1 LRTPTLLSYSQ
12 LAAAIM
18 ASLWGTTA
26 FGVYRGMLECVIV
39 IIRTKIAATVDGVAP
54 GAGVLEG
61 AAAGTQSG
69 LVGKR
74 WLLGPDSY
82 GSDLSN
88 YRRYLVNHEFGHVLG
103 KGWVNHHVDWPGPG
117 RQAPL
122 MTQQIKG
129 SGTVG
134 RIPGRQPAMS
144 DFTEAEHRLVR
155 DVLGTGIG
163 RLAAAE
169 LIEGSGP
176 MGKSLDWWVTR
187 PAVVQRA

>member
-1 LRTPTLLSYSQ
+1 
-12 LAAAIM
+12 M

-103 KGWVNHHVDWPGPG
+103 QGLGQSSCGLARAGQASATDDAADQGIRDCRKNPWP
-117 RQAPL
+117 
-122 MTQQIKG
+122 
-129 SGTVG
+129 
-134 RIPGRQPAMS
+134 PA
-144 DFTEAEHRLVR
+144 R
-155 DVLGTGIG
+155 D
-163 RLAAAE
+163 E
-169 LIEGSGP
+169 
-176 MGKSLDWWVTR
+176 
-187 PAVVQRA
+187 